1 MANTLSVFDR
11 AIPGQ
16 SLTREPGSAPWERP
30 PKYTDPMDVLEMY
43 MEKLTD
49 EEVIDN
55 ITDMLEL
62 GVPVTAI
69 SGSMLTS
76 GAMNGLHTVDVKV
89 LLNPVLAVHIK
100 GIADVLGIDYKMT
113 MDDYR
118 DKDAEAKEKRRRLIA
133 AKLKDRMGDAG
144 AKKDTGDIIMEET
157 QQQLETGELTAEP
170 KMDAA
175 MEAAPEMQE
184 EMPMDEGMEM
194 EQEMPTE
201 EPAGLMARGN

>member
-30 PKYTDPMDVLEMY
+30 PKYADPLDVLEMY
-43 MEKLTD
+43 MEKLAD
-49 EEVIDN
+49 EEVVDN

-62 GVPVTAI
+62 GVPITVI

-76 GAMNGLHTVDVKV
+76 GAMNGLHTIDVKV

-100 GIADVLGIDYKMT
+100 GIADVLGIDYKMS

-118 DKDAEAKEKRRRLIA
+118 DKDAEAKDKRRRLIA
-133 AKLKDRMGDAG
+133 AKLKDRLGSAG
-144 AKKDTGDIIMEET
+144 AKKDAGDIIMEET
-157 QQQLETGELTAEP
+157 QQQLQTGELTADP
-170 KMDAA
+170 KMDAS
-175 MEAAPEMQE
+175 PEMQE
-184 EMPMDEGMEM
+184 EMPMEEGMEMM

-201 EPAGLMARGN
+201 EPAGLMARGK